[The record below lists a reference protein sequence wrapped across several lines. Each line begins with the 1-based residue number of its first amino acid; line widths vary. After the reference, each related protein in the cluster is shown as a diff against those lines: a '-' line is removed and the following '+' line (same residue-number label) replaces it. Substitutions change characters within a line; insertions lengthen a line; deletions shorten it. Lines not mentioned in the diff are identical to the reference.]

1 MQMIYEYIFVIK
13 YVFFCLIVSCILT
26 LLSVLLVDQE
36 PEVEKLSSYECGFNP
51 FGDARNKFDVKFYL
65 VGILFMVFDLELA
78 FLFPWVI
85 AWDSLSVVGRVVMYI
100 FVLILTFAESLGIR
114 RSLQVHGFTILQV

>member
-1 MQMIYEYIFVIK
+1 MMYEYNFVIK

-36 PEVEKLSSYECGFNP
+36 PDVEKHATYECGFNP
-51 FGDARNKFDVKFYL
+51 FGDARSKFDVKFYL

-78 FLFPWVI
+78 FIFPWVI
-85 AWDSLSVVGRVVMYI
+85 AWDTLSILGKIVMYI
-100 FVLILTFAESLGIR
+100 FVLVLTIVLFLN
-114 RSLQVHGFTILQV
+114 